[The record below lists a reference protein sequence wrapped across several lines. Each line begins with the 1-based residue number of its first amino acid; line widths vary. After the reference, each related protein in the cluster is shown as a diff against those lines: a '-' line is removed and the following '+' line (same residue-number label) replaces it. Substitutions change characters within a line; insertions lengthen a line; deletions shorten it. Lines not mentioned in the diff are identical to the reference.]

1 MKDEGAEEKKNQ
13 VESGDQKQEETK
25 KSEEA
30 PQKMEDDQ
38 IDSGSKPNENPEEPK
53 DEEPYNFEKAILRLS
68 KEVFEYFALAEHLID
83 IFCEGKLEC
92 KIQTKDGDEVDF
104 KDDLKPEDKKRRSQ
118 ILSKLQI
125 DLHFKRADFLRYY
138 GDDEAATK
146 DYLTVIELCGKY
158 RDPKYKQNW

>member
-1 MKDEGAEEKKNQ
+1 MKDEGAIADEKKNQ
-13 VESGDQKQEETK
+13 DESGDQKQEKTK

-53 DEEPYNFEKAILRLS
+53 YEEPYNSEKAILRLS

-83 IFCEGKLEC
+83 IFCEGKLERN
-92 KIQTKDGDEVDF
+92 IQKDDEWVPW
-104 KDDLKPEDKKRRSQ
+104 KDDLKPEDKKRRCQ

-146 DYLTVIELCGKY
+146 DYLKVIEL
-158 RDPKYKQNW
+158 